1 MSKKLTLEEV
11 RSLAITSENRRVQI
25 PFTESE
31 TSITQDSF
39 FQNSLKLNAIQE
51 EFSKVAEG
59 YKAKIKELKLTVLAN
74 LIDLR
79 NGYNESE
86 EKCFLID
93 DQENGVME
101 YYTEKGDMVFSRPL
115 RPDERQTD
123 AFSQLKKVK

>member
-1 MSKKLTLEEV
+1 MSKKLTPEEV
-11 RSLAITSENRRVQI
+11 KSFAITSENRRVQI

-31 TSITQDSF
+31 IAITQDSF

-59 YKAKIKELKLTVLAN
+59 FKAKIKELKLTVMCN

-123 AFSQLKKVK
+123 AFSSLKKVK